1 MIVFIVLN
9 LVVYI
14 MRKFRIFFVVLLLLF
29 MAVGIA
35 GCVTNQDETAEQTT
49 PMTTLTAQAAWEDAD
64 GMSQINLRVTG
75 TADLPD
81 GAVVIVE
88 AYDNYVIQTTL
99 DIFDEPIIKSDGTT
113 VMYEE
118 DGIYSFREA
127 VISNGKYET
136 VFLGIGRGFLN
147 GESIRVRTFY
157 QWSVSN
163 VVYQVNTNESY
174 D

>member
-14 MRKFRIFFVVLLLLF
+14 MKKFGFFVVVLLLLL
-29 MAVGIA
+29 MAVGMA
-35 GCVTNQDETAEQTT
+35 GCVTDQEETAEPTT

-64 GMSQINLRVTG
+64 DMSQINLRVTG

-88 AYDNYVIQTTL
+88 AYDNYVIQSSL
-99 DIFDEPIIKSDGTT
+99 DIYDQPIIKSDGAT
-113 VMYEE
+113 VTFTK
-118 DGIYSFREA
+118 DGIYNTREA
-127 VISNGKYET
+127 IISNGTYET
-136 VFLGIGRGFLN
+136 VFLGIGRDVLK
-147 GESIRVRTFY
+147 GESIRVRTLY
-157 QWSVSN
+157 QGSVSN
-163 VVYQVNTNESY
+163 EINQVKTKGSF

>member
-1 MIVFIVLN
+1 MTIFIVLN
-9 LVVYI
+9 LVIYI
-14 MRKFRIFFVVLLLLF
+14 MKKFGFFIVVLLLLL
-29 MAVGIA
+29 MVVGMA
-35 GCVTNQDETAEQTT
+35 GCVTNQEETAEPTT
-49 PMTTLTAQAAWEDAD
+49 TMTTLTAQTAWEDAD
-64 GMSQINLRVTG
+64 GRSQINLRVTG

-99 DIFDEPIIKSDGTT
+99 DIFDEPILKSDGTT
-113 VMYEE
+113 VIYTK

-127 VISNGKYET
+127 VISNGQYET
-136 VFLGIGRGFLN
+136 VFLGIGRDVLK
-147 GESIRVRTFY
+147 GESIRVRTIY

-163 VVYQVNTNESY
+163 VVNQVKTDGSF